1 MGRGGWEEGAEA
13 VEVGAG
19 GGEFAGA
26 DVGGGHAGEGGFG
39 DGDFG
44 AERGGVCGG
53 EGHSKRATLVKVG
66 RHRKIQPDIIT
77 ESDTASASGA
87 VRPRLAR
94 DVFGEILHCYTYSL
108 TVAVTPVG
116 LHE

>member
-1 MGRGGWEEGAEA
+1 MLLGALYLTRPALADPHARQRGLKA
-13 VEVGAG
+13 
-19 GGEFAGA
+19 
-26 DVGGGHAGEGGFG
+26 
-39 DGDFG
+39 GDFG
-44 AERGGVCGG
+44 AERGGVCRG

-94 DVFGEILHCYTYSL
+94 EVFGEILHCYTYSL

-116 LHE
+116 LHEYGGRHS